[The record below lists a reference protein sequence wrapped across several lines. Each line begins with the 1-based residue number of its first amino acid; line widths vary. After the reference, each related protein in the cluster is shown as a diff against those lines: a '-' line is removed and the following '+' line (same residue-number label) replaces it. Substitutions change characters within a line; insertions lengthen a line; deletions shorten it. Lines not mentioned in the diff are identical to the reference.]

1 MTPYEDTVAYL
12 FNQLPVFQHIGAAAY
27 KPGLENMLALAAAV
41 NNPHKAFKTIH
52 IAGTNG
58 KGSTS
63 HLLASVLQ
71 EAGYR
76 VGLFT
81 SPHLVDF
88 RERIRVN
95 GVPIEK
101 EFVIEFVAR
110 YREASEQV
118 QPSFFELTTLMA
130 FAYFAQ
136 QQVDIAVIET
146 GLGGR
151 LDATNIVEP
160 MLSIITN
167 ISLDHTHLLG
177 NTLVEIAGEKAG
189 IIKPHT
195 PVVIGE
201 AEGDVRAHF
210 RTIAQ
215 SLQAPIY
222 YADEEC
228 YIEQANPRPTGGWV
242 YSTST
247 YPELESELGGVYQQA
262 NAATVLTAVVQLQV
276 LGYPINEAA
285 VRAGFAQ
292 VIANTGLQGRWQQI
306 ATNPT
311 TICDT
316 AHNTA
321 GIAQVVAQLAATPY
335 HHLHIVLG
343 MVGDKDIEGV
353 LSLLPPTATYYF
365 CQPSIARALPA
376 TQLQQQAAHH
386 QLQGNS
392 YATVAAAYHAA
403 KVAATPRAFIY
414 IGGSSFVVADL
425 LVTLDKE

>member
-1 MTPYEDTVAYL
+1 MTSYEDTVAYL
-12 FNQLPVFQHIGAAAY
+12 FTQLPVFQHIGAAAY
-27 KPGLENMLALAAAV
+27 KPGLENMLALAAAA

-88 RERIRVN
+88 RERIRIN
-95 GVPIEK
+95 GVPIDK

-130 FAYFAQ
+130 FSYFAQ

-151 LDATNIVEP
+151 LDATNIVDP
-160 MLSIITN
+160 ILSIITN

-189 IIKPHT
+189 IIKPHI

-201 AEGDVRAHF
+201 AEGDVRALF
-210 RTIAQ
+210 RAIAQ

-228 YIEQANPRPTGGWV
+228 YIEQANPLPTGGWA

-262 NAATVLTAVVQLQV
+262 NAATVLTAIAQLQE
-276 LGYPINEAA
+276 LGYLINEAA
-285 VRAGFAQ
+285 VREGFAH

-306 ATNPT
+306 ATCPT

-321 GIAQVVAQLAATPY
+321 GIAQVVAQLATTPY
-335 HHLHIVLG
+335 HQLHIVLG

-365 CQPSIARALPA
+365 CQPSIARALPT

-386 QLQGNS
+386 HLQGNS

-403 KVAATPRAFIY
+403 KVAATLHDFIY

-425 LVTLDKE
+425 LVALGKE

>member
-1 MTPYEDTVAYL
+1 MTRYDETVSYL

-27 KPGLENMLALAAAV
+27 KPGLENMLALAETAG
-41 NNPHKAFKTIH
+41 NPHQQLKTVH

-71 EAGYR
+71 EAGYC

-88 RERIRVN
+88 RERIRIN
-95 GVPIEK
+95 GTPIEQS
-101 EFVIEFVAR
+101 FVIDFVDR
-110 YREASEQV
+110 YRESSEAV

-130 FAYFAQ
+130 FSYFADK
-136 QQVDIAVIET
+136 QVDIAIIET

-151 LDATNIVEP
+151 LDSTNVLSP
-160 MLSIITN
+160 LVSIITN

-177 NTLVEIAGEKAG
+177 NTLVEIAGEKGG

-201 AEGDVRAHF
+201 AEGDVRALF

-215 SLQAPIY
+215 QQQAPIY

-228 YIEQANPRPTGGWV
+228 YITHATPLSSGGWL
-242 YSTST
+242 YDAPS
-247 YPELESELGGVYQQA
+247 YPQLACELGGVYQQA
-262 NAATVLTAVVQLQV
+262 NCATVLTALTQLQE
-276 LGYPINEAA
+276 LGYKVEEHA

-292 VIANTGLQGRWQQI
+292 VSANTGLRGRWQQI
-306 ATNPT
+306 ETSPT

-321 GIAQVVAQLAATPY
+321 GITQVTKQLATTPY
-335 HHLHIVLG
+335 QKLH
-343 MVGDKDIEGV
+343 MVVGVVNDKDVNGI
-353 LSLLPPTATYYF
+353 LSLLPTDACYYF
-365 CQPSIARALPA
+365 CQASIARALPA
-376 TQLQQQAAHH
+376 TDLQQLASHH
-386 QLQGNS
+386 QLEGNRFD
-392 YATVAAAYHAA
+392 TVAAAYHAA
-403 KVAATPRAFIY
+403 KVAAQPNDLIY

-425 LVTLDKE
+425 LTALDRA